1 MSSANVANPMRTTQR
16 STYKQTDR
24 VVTAASK
31 TTTIFVRTNAIP
43 TCHVSYDDIATG
55 LASTYPL
62 RTKTDGTYSFVNKV
76 EDLYDV
82 SYFNAELR
90 RTITLGRYSDP
101 KTAALAH
108 SIVVHGDEPR
118 LRSTPYLVQQTIQDM
133 LTHSLLI
140 TDAFALPEAL
150 LGNAQN
156 DEADLGGT
164 FLIDDFQDLFT
175 PE

>member
-1 MSSANVANPMRTTQR
+1 M
-16 STYKQTDR
+16 
-24 VVTAASK
+24 
-31 TTTIFVRTNAIP
+31 
-43 TCHVSYDDIATG
+43 
-55 LASTYPL
+55 
-62 RTKTDGTYSFVNKV
+62 
-76 EDLYDV
+76 
-82 SYFNAELR
+82 
-90 RTITLGRYSDP
+90 
-101 KTAALAH
+101 
-108 SIVVHGDEPR
+108 
-118 LRSTPYLVQQTIQDM
+118 VQQTIQDM